1 MTASRADE
9 DSLLVERFLDGS
21 LQAFNELMAAHED
34 RVFGICLRIMRDRE
48 AALDATQETFL
59 TVYRKAGKFT
69 GESAFSTWLFRV
81 ATNTC
86 YDQLRKIKRRSADPL
101 PDATDP
107 ADPQSD
113 MAFLAVELRPDL
125 QRALATLTPDF
136 HKAIVL
142 ADMEGLPLQQVAE
155 VLGVPVG
162 TIKSRVFR
170 ARRQLAEAL
179 RNQTTDS
186 ERRNGDNDA

>member
-9 DSLLVERFLDGS
+9 DSRLVERFLEGN

-34 RVFGICLRIMRDRE
+34 RVFGLCLRVMRDRE
-48 AALDATQETFL
+48 LALDAVQETFI

-69 GESAFSTWLFRV
+69 GESAFSTWLYRV

-86 YDQLRKIKRRSADPL
+86 YDQLRKIKRHAADPL
-101 PDATDP
+101 PESTDP
-107 ADPQSD
+107 ADPHSD
-113 MAFLAVELRPDL
+113 AAFTAVELRPDL
-125 QRALATLTPDF
+125 QRALATLGPEF

-142 ADMEGLPLQQVAE
+142 ADMEALPLQQVAE
-155 VLGVPVG
+155 ILGVPVG

-170 ARRQLAEAL
+170 ARRQLADAL
-179 RNQTTDS
+179 RNQNPDAQ
-186 ERRNGDNDA
+186 RRNGDNDA

>member
-9 DSLLVERFLDGS
+9 DSQLIERYLAGS

-48 AALDATQETFL
+48 SALDAAQETFL
-59 TVYRKAGKFT
+59 TVYRKADKFT
-69 GESAFSTWLFRV
+69 GESAFSTWLYRV

-86 YDQLRKIKRRSADPL
+86 YDQLRKLKRRSADPL

-107 ADPQSD
+107 ADPHSD
-113 MAFLAVELRPDL
+113 SAFLAVELRPEL
-125 QRALATLTPDF
+125 ESALATLAPDF

-155 VLGVPVG
+155 MLGVPVG

-179 RNQTTDS
+179 GNQTLAR
-186 ERRNGDNDA
+186 ERPNGDNDA